1 MTVRLRAKMC
11 GEYSAAPDVASERAL
26 QTLGESAAPIYA
38 AAANLLR
45 ARNARGRV
53 IDVGCGIGR
62 FRDVAGDLIED
73 YVGVDVVR
81 HSALPA
87 DVTFLR
93 ANLDREPIPVADASA
108 DIVVAIETIEH
119 LENPRAF
126 SRELC
131 RVVKPGGSLVVT
143 TPNQLSLL
151 SLLSLVVKGRFVA
164 FQDDYYPIHCTALL
178 PVDLVRMT
186 QECGLRAVEIGF
198 TGSGRIPLTHLHYP
212 AALSRLFP
220 QALSDNVLMVARKD
234 A

>member
-1 MTVRLRAKMC
+1 MTVRLGAKAF
-11 GEYSAAPDVASERAL
+11 GEYPAGLDAVSERAL

-62 FRDVAGDLIED
+62 FRGFAGDLIQD

-81 HSALPA
+81 HPALPA
-87 DVTFLR
+87 EITFLR
-93 ANLDREPIPVADASA
+93 ANLDREPMPMADASG

-126 SRELC
+126 YRELC
-131 RVVKPGGSLVVT
+131 RVLKPRGSLVVT

-151 SLLSLVVKGRFVA
+151 SLLSLVMKGRFVA
-164 FQDDYYPIHCTALL
+164 FQDDSYPIHCTALL
-178 PVDLVRMT
+178 PADLVRMAR
-186 QECGLRAVEIGF
+186 ECGLTETEIGF
-198 TGSGRIPLTHLHYP
+198 TGSGRIPLTHGHYP
-212 AALSRLFP
+212 TLLSRLFP
-220 QALSDNVLMVARKD
+220 QALSDNVLMIARKD
-234 A
+234 V